1 MLATTPL
8 RKKRR
13 IDFPILLINLIFTL
27 VSIFVFIV
35 PFLLVI
41 SISLTSD
48 EAMYHNGY
56 QLIPSVIDWTAYK
69 YVFSNTSQ
77 LIASY
82 ITTAVQ
88 SFGGTALSV
97 TIMSLCAY
105 SLSRPHFK
113 LKKPITMY
121 IFFTMI
127 FSGGLIPSYIIN
139 TQYLKLGNSIWI
151 YLLPGLVVPLYV
163 IVIRTFFSEL
173 PIALSESAKIDGA
186 NEFTIFSRIVL
197 PLSKPV
203 LATVSL
209 LLLLDRWNNWYT
221 SMIYIRNPNLY
232 TLQYLLQKILMES
245 QMIKSMIDNLPPGM
259 SVSTA
264 DIQMPVEGLRY
275 AMCVVAAG
283 PMVLIFPFFQKY
295 FSRGLTIGAVKG

>member
-1 MLATTPL
+1 MIAATGVRKRKRIDVPMLA
-8 RKKRR
+8 
-13 IDFPILLINLIFTL
+13 IHSFFTL
-27 VSIFVFIV
+27 SSIFVFIV

-48 EAMYHNGY
+48 EAMYQYGY
-56 QLIPSVIDWTAYK
+56 RMIPAQIDLTAYK

-77 LIASY
+77 LVASY
-82 ITTAVQ
+82 VTTAVQ

-97 TIMSLCAY
+97 VVMSLCAY

-113 LKKPITMY
+113 LKKPLTFY
-121 IFFTMI
+121 IFFTMV

-151 YLLPGLVVPLYV
+151 YILPGLVVPLYV

-186 NEFTIFSRIVL
+186 NEFVILTRIVL

-259 SVSTA
+259 SISTA
-264 DIQMPVEGLRY
+264 DIKMPVEGLRY

-283 PMVLIFPFFQKY
+283 PMVVIFPFFQKY